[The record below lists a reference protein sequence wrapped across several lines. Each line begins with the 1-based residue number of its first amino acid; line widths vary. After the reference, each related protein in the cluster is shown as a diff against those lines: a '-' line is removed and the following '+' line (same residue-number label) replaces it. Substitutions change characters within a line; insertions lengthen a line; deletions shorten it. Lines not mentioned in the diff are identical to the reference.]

1 MKEETTI
8 EACRIRGIHVDEL
21 FPKTLDDFK
30 REPNRA
36 FNVDPEVSSIWV
48 FWQYLFLWHTQLLQV
63 AKIRYQSYETK
74 RLKKLAII
82 IQATDESQKTLI
94 KKQQETENNLQTNS
108 NKFQNSL
115 NLEISRLKG
124 IEEQRDKLES
134 LW

>member
-1 MKEETTI
+1 L
-8 EACRIRGIHVDEL
+8 V
-21 FPKTLDDFK
+21 
-30 REPNRA
+30 
-36 FNVDPEVSSIWV
+36 
-48 FWQYLFLWHTQLLQV
+48 QV

-82 IQATDESQKTLI
+82 IQAQEESQNILL
-94 KKQQETENNLQTNS
+94 KKQQEIERNMQANS

>member
-1 MKEETTI
+1 M
-8 EACRIRGIHVDEL
+8 V
-21 FPKTLDDFK
+21 
-30 REPNRA
+30 
-36 FNVDPEVSSIWV
+36 
-48 FWQYLFLWHTQLLQV
+48 QV

-82 IQATDESQKTLI
+82 IQAQEESQNILL
-94 KKQQETENNLQTNS
+94 KKQQEIERNMQANS